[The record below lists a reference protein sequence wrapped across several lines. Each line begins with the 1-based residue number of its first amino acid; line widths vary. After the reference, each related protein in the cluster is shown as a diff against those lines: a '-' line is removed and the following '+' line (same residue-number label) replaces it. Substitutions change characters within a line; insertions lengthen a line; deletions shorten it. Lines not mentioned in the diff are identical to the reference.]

1 MEELPDILLNI
12 TGDVGRAQG
21 TTSDGVSWRVYAERD
36 QPDRWRCELYVDGIQ
51 VADISVHERHMVDLT
66 KDTQAICA
74 SLVHSAIRSAR
85 VRRHVSSPELQRRFE

>member
-21 TTSDGVSWRVYAERD
+21 STSDGIVWRVYAERD
-36 QPDRWRCELYVDGIQ
+36 QPNRWRCEIYVNGIQ
-51 VADISVHERHMVDLT
+51 FADISVHERRLVDLT

-74 SLVHSAIRSAR
+74 SLVHSAIRDIR
-85 VRRHVSSPELQRRFE
+85 VQYASSPELQRRFE